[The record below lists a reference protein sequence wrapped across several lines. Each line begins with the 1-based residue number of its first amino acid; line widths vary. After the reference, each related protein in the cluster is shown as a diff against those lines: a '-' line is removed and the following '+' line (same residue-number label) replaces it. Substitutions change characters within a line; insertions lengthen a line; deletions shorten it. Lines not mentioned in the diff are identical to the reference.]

1 MEQALKHLMALQK
14 LDKELNGIVSLRG
27 DLPQQ
32 VKALNRELEAAK
44 EAVAEV
50 DARIEDYRLERSSK
64 ELETQ
69 GLSERQEKYK
79 AQLFAVKNNREY
91 DAVTLELEA
100 VRQASSLVETRILEL
115 MDLEGEAQKDR
126 EAKVQALEAI
136 QAAFEG
142 KKQDLEEAIARTEKE
157 ETALRDRREALA
169 QTLQPRI
176 LNSYERI
183 LKAKNGSAVVPVI
196 RNACG
201 GCFETLPPQRVL
213 EVRQMIRLNLCETCG
228 RMLVWDPE
236 LSEAEQE

>member
-44 EAVAEV
+44 EAVTRV
-50 DARIEDYRLERSSK
+50 DAQIEAYGLERAKK

-69 GLSERQEKYK
+69 ALGEKQEKYK
-79 AQLFAVKNNREY
+79 NQLFSVKNNREY

-100 VRQASSLVETRILEL
+100 VRQASSQIETRILEL
-115 MDLEGEAQKDR
+115 MDLEAAAQTER
-126 EAKVQALEAI
+126 EEKVKALEAV
-136 QAAFEG
+136 QSAFEG
-142 KKQDLEEAIARTEKE
+142 KKQDLEAAIARTESE
-157 ETALRDRREALA
+157 ETALREKRETLA
-169 QTLQPRI
+169 KTLQPRM

-183 LKAKNGSAVVPVI
+183 LKAKNGMAVVPVI

-236 LSEAEQE
+236 VSEAGQE